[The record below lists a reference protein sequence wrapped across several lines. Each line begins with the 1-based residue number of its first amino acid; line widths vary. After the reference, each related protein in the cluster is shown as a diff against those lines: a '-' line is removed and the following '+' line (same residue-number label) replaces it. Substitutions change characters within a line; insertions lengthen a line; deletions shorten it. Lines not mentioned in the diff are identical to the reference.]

1 VNQARCS
8 PDVNYYGE
16 FVKLAHNSF
25 ETPSL
30 VVVFVLMMTVERA
43 LLDFHFVVFE
53 GFRFFQALGEG

>member
-1 VNQARCS
+1 
-8 PDVNYYGE
+8 VNYYGE